1 MGLTGWLTGCSRN
14 RLPFLL
20 PASRFYFKEPFNKVV
35 PFFVLTLLYYLFV
48 MLSLSEVFLLV
59 ITLYLLYRFFFNFLL
74 PVVRTTRQV
83 REQFRNMQNPGNN
96 PGGPFQRSYT
106 NPNSSRPEEP
116 QPKKTEPR
124 TSSNTMGEYIDFEEV
139 K

>member
-1 MGLTGWLTGCSRN
+1 M
-14 RLPFLL
+14 
-20 PASRFYFKEPFNKVV
+20 A
-35 PFFVLTLLYYLFV
+35 
-48 MLSLSEVFLLV
+48 LSEVFFLV
-59 ITLYLLYRFFFNFLL
+59 IVLYLLYRFFVNFLI
-74 PVVRTTRQV
+74 PVARTTRHV

-106 NPNSSRPEEP
+106 NTNSSGPEEQP

-124 TSSNTMGEYIDFEEV
+124 ASSSSNTMGEYIDFEEV